1 VSTERAH
8 PSGVPDPAGKPYRV
22 RGVWLDR
29 FRYRWFGMLEVEGE
43 DGRLRLPMTGTI
55 AQWFRPGE
63 EVWVALGAGADPQ
76 ALTFD
81 AYALWRAV
89 DGEWIP
95 VWPMY
100 QASFV
105 LERSSPLSTAP
116 LYRYAV
122 RAREAGLESDFEAIV
137 DLEQHHYASEAEILA
152 RWWCPEDRIWAE
164 ANARPQCPR
173 CRRPMRFGDLKDAT
187 RASRFLVLTLE
198 ERMPYEPLY
207 IGYVRID
214 PPIPLMH
221 RRLPDGSV
229 QPHFRQAIFPPEWF
243 EPPFW
248 PERYEEELQRERP
261 ELTPFDL
268 WWESQE
274 IALRVCDTRVARLA
288 RVVVHP
294 DYRADGLGQLALR
307 AAIAWIRE
315 RRIPEMRR
323 PKVLLETIAQMA
335 RYNPFMERAGFR
347 YLGDTASGRPVL
359 VYPLTEEAQPY
370 LERFYETDPVA
381 RAHRGRLYRPAFRP
395 VEPLAGPIRL
405 RHVTYRYESLLRL
418 AGVARPV
425 QEVLEAFGVQERAIQ
440 KIVLKDVSL
449 TIHPQQVVALIG
461 ASGAGKTTLLRLLL
475 GAAARRG
482 EAPLP
487 RGAIRALYALQAG
500 SIEVPENIRA
510 AAYLP
515 GEVEPEF
522 GEETLLEALYRRTGD
537 EVLAIE
543 VLNVAG
549 IADAVLYRARFS
561 ELSTGQK
568 ERARIAYLLA
578 ARPNLLLIDEFA
590 AHLDPAMALRVAR
603 KVAALCR
610 AHGITLI
617 AATHRP
623 EVLQGLEPDLT
634 VLIGYGLFR
643 VLPRSGEPE
652 APAG

>member
-1 VSTERAH
+1 MEGPTVE
-8 PSGVPDPAGKPYRV
+8 PLPGPAEGKPYRV
-22 RGVWLDR
+22 LGAWMDR
-29 FRYRWFGMLEVEGE
+29 FRYRWFGALEVEGE
-43 DGRLRLPMTGTI
+43 AGRLRLPMTGTI
-55 AQWFRPGE
+55 AQWFRPEE
-63 EVWVALGAGADPQ
+63 EVLVALRPQADPR

-81 AYALWRAV
+81 AYALWRVV
-89 DGEWIP
+89 DGEAVPI
-95 VWPMY
+95 WPFY
-100 QASFV
+100 RERFL
-105 LERSSPLSTAP
+105 LERSSPLSPTP
-116 LYRYAV
+116 TYRYTV
-122 RAREAGLESDFEAIV
+122 LAREAGLESDFEAIV

-152 RWWCPEDRIWAE
+152 RWWCPEDRTWAE
-164 ANARPQCPR
+164 ANARPLCPR

-187 RASRFLVLTLE
+187 RASRFLVLLLE
-198 ERMPYEPLY
+198 DRMPYEPLY

-214 PPIPLMH
+214 PPIPMMH
-221 RRLPDGSV
+221 RRLPDGTI
-229 QPHFRQAIFPPEWF
+229 QPNLRQAVFPADWF

-248 PERYEEELQRERP
+248 PERLEEDLKRERP
-261 ELTPFDL
+261 DLSSFDL

-274 IALRVCDTRVARLA
+274 IALKICDTRGARLA

-294 DYRADGLGQLALR
+294 DYRAEGLGQLALR

-323 PKVLLETIAQMA
+323 PKAVLETIAQMA

-359 VYPLTEEAQPY
+359 VYPLEEEAARR

-381 RAHRGRLYRPAFRP
+381 RTHRGRLYRPAFRP

-405 RHVTYRYESLLRL
+405 RHVTYRYENTLRL
-418 AGVARPV
+418 SGMAPPL
-425 QEVLEAFGVQERAIQ
+425 QEVLEAFGVHERTLQ

-449 TIHPQQVVALIG
+449 TIHPRQIVALIG
-461 ASGAGKTTLLRLLL
+461 ASGAGKTTLLRLLY
-475 GAAARRG
+475 GAAAGHRG
-482 EAPLP
+482 PLY
-487 RGAIRALYALQAG
+487 RIQSG
-500 SIEVPENIRA
+500 SIELPENVQA

-515 GEVEPEF
+515 GEIEPEF
-522 GEETLLEALYRRTGD
+522 GEETILEALYRLTED

-549 IADAVLYRARFS
+549 LADAVLYRARFH

-590 AHLDPAMALRVAR
+590 AHLDPQMALRVAR

-610 AHGITLI
+610 QHGITLI

-623 EVLQGLEPDLT
+623 EVVQGLDPDLT
-634 VLIGYGLFR
+634 LIAGYGLFR
-643 VLPRSGEPE
+643 VSARGK
-652 APAG
+652 